1 MFENWMK
8 IIFAFQEDTAIN
20 EIYDVSKSMMKK
32 SLISF
37 ENSVFTLR
45 SPETVSKD
53 FDVYSLDK
61 EINQFERDIRRKLF
75 FYQNSDIPTKNHR
88 AILVMSLI
96 AHDIERIGDYS
107 KNIYEL
113 AGNHDT
119 PVSFGKY
126 NETLKI
132 IENLI
137 LSEFKK
143 SISYFVEFN
152 EKIHQSIGEGLT
164 KANEV
169 IEKSLNEIQQNPDCV
184 GSEQKEVISL
194 VLYLR
199 FLKRTSSHLRNIS
212 TSYYNP
218 IDRIGFSL
226 EK

>member
-20 EIYDVSKSMMKK
+20 EIYDVSKTMMKK
-32 SLISF
+32 SFLSF
-37 ENSVFTLR
+37 ENSLHTLR
-45 SPETVSKD
+45 SPESVSKD
-53 FDVYSLDK
+53 FNVYTLDK
-61 EINQFERDIRRKLF
+61 EINELERDIRRKLF

-107 KNIYEL
+107 KNIFEL
-113 AGNHDT
+113 AGKHDT
-119 PVSFGKY
+119 PVHFGKY

-137 LSEFKK
+137 ISEFKK
-143 SISYFVEFN
+143 SISYFEEFN
-152 EKIHQSIGEGLT
+152 ETIHKSIGEGLT
-164 KANEV
+164 KANET
-169 IEKSLNEIQQNPDCV
+169 IEKSLNEIQENPDCAQCD
-184 GSEQKEVISL
+184 QKEVISL

-226 EK
+226 EE